1 FLTRQTE
8 RRARGARPRAML
20 IGFHVMIR
28 APVPKGKSTI
38 AQRFN
43 AGWRELAGRVPKGR
57 LNSGSVSRPFG
68 TYDFPTVPPSVETL
82 GYFHS
87 SLRDENPQIL
97 VASPVLGR
105 SSRRRGP
112 AQENYPGIRLIG
124 ARCARGR
131 AHSVQA
137 LLHWIVLFLL
147 LTPPTH
153 LIAQEIE
160 SG

>member
-1 FLTRQTE
+1 
-8 RRARGARPRAML
+8 
-20 IGFHVMIR
+20 
-28 APVPKGKSTI
+28 
-38 AQRFN
+38 
-43 AGWRELAGRVPKGR
+43 
-57 LNSGSVSRPFG
+57 
-68 TYDFPTVPPSVETL
+68 

-160 SG
+160 SGPGFTSRALTMPSTGKAGFTRLPASLTGITVTNRLSDAEAAANQIRMNGSGVAAGDVDGDGRCDLYFCGLEGGNRLYRN